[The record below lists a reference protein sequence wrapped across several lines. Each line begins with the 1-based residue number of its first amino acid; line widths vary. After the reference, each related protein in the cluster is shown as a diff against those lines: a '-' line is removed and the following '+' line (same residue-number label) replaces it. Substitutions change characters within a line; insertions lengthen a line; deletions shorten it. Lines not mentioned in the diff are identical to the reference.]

1 MLFSCRT
8 AKPCF
13 RIGKSGWLPSF
24 FTHRIDRIL
33 IAATKADQLHHTA
46 HDRLE
51 RLVRKLADRAI
62 DSAEFSGAEVDVL
75 AMSAVRSTREATVK
89 QGKDELP
96 VIVGMP
102 LKGETIGAD
111 VFDGKTET
119 AIFPGDLPEK
129 PDSIFER
136 LESGSQPL
144 DEKGEADLRFIRF
157 RPPVLE
163 KTAEGL
169 TLSLPHIRLDRAL
182 QFLIGDR
189 LA

>member
-1 MLFSCRT
+1 MGPPQHDHGVTGEFAVREER
-8 AKPCF
+8 AAAE
-13 RIGKSGWLPSF
+13 SGRG
-24 FTHRIDRIL
+24 THGQQHALR
-33 IAATKADQLHHTA
+33 LHHTA

-51 RLVRKLADRAI
+51 RLVRRLADRAI
-62 DSAEFSGAEVDVL
+62 DSAEFSGADVEVL
-75 AMSAVRSTREATVK
+75 AMSAVRSTREATVR

-96 VIVGMP
+96 VIVGTP
-102 LKGETIGAD
+102 LKGETIGD
-111 VFDGKTET
+111 ETFDGKTET

-129 PDSIFER
+129 PDSIFQR

-144 DEKGEADLRFIRF
+144 DAAVDSSLRFIRF
-157 RPPVLE
+157 RPPMLE
-163 KTAEGL
+163 KTADGL